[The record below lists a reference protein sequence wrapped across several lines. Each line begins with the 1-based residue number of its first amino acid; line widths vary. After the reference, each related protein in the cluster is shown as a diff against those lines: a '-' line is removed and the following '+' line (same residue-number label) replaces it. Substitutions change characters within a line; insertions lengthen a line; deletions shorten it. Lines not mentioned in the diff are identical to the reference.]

1 MIPSSSMESLFHKWL
16 SNDRVGYVFTGCD
29 PKLQLVTVA
38 ISKIGRQ
45 SYPEKKIICYGY
57 NDSFILFRRVS
68 WIMKIA
74 QINVANKLF
83 SVQKNNVWNF
93 FGYLMKQNSCSRH
106 KKSASQS
113 KGSSICS
120 LKFLY
125 TLTKYWSRFS
135 MESNWRQNSRPW
147 KLENI

>member
-1 MIPSSSMESLFHKWL
+1 MESFFHKWL

-68 WIMKIA
+68 WI

-83 SVQKNNVWNF
+83 SVQKNND
-93 FGYLMKQNSCSRH
+93 
-106 KKSASQS
+106 
-113 KGSSICS
+113 
-120 LKFLY
+120 
-125 TLTKYWSRFS
+125 
-135 MESNWRQNSRPW
+135 
-147 KLENI
+147 